1 MGGVLEQLDGWLQD
15 SHFPVVQD
23 AFHDAVNE
31 GRAFGNGHI
40 WTGTASNAQQNVLIN
55 GMGATKECV
64 AQWIIAGGADLHFFI
79 YEDPTV
85 LTTGTMMGGINFNRT
100 LGNAPASLAPQW
112 LLSRGAGV
120 SSIGTLIRQ
129 RFIPGG
135 GAGQTQGGFIEFP
148 FKFVFAPGHRYWI
161 SLLNAGNGA
170 ETMSLL
176 FDWFERNKP

>member
-85 LTTGTMMGGINFNRT
+85 LTTGTVMGGINFNRT

-112 LLSRGAGV
+112 LLSRGAGI

-135 GAGQTQGGFIEFP
+135 ALAKRKADSSNSRSSSSSRRATDTGLAFSMLATG
-148 FKFVFAPGHRYWI
+148 R
-161 SLLNAGNGA
+161 
-170 ETMSLL
+170 
-176 FDWFERNKP
+176 RR